1 MSDIVTENDDI
12 PPVFTSSLKGSRS
25 KKSREERKKLRHKRR
40 SMGEKSNDVGAVDGT
55 GLSNSEADK
64 RYITLL
70 GRNEDEL
77 LGFVAKVNKVYQD
90 LLKRPAPF
98 MTFVFCGMQSSGKST
113 IMERFLNSVLNIV
126 QQGTGTRCPLDATCI
141 HDSTC
146 REAVCELYGDEL
158 YEGGESL
165 TANEVFERIT
175 NHNKKLGDEDRFST
189 MPLYLNYRSANVQN
203 MRFVDTP
210 GIISNQGTGKDNRE
224 DIKTILRSEMR
235 KPNTKLCVLLEPKE
249 YATNPILNFCDES
262 LGGRQKWI
270 NNATFLMTKFD
281 KQLDDARTATKAN
294 DFFSEFFDNKCYPHV
309 IITPTLDIENLEP
322 DILFQQRTKL
332 IQIADAHEKDKFEQ
346 WLEGHERFRVEKGGD
361 EQPLHK
367 DIGEKIGFL
376 TAKNVMREIMLKD
389 TVERLPEVIS
399 SLRIDL
405 DKCIVEIEILEDRR
419 KFNDP
424 LNLRNVVTHM
434 LFQIKDRILNYL
446 DGDLELSLKFPEKLQ
461 TLEEELDEEEDSDW
475 STKPLN
481 HHSEKEDHWRDRVS
495 ELDEFPDEI
504 QAKVKFLGGKQ
515 YHRALVRF
523 AFFLSCSSFNMI
535 MPLYI
540 ALCSSVFPF
549 SFSSQEFFRVI
560 MIEALPDPYQLRDK
574 VANLTGFLSG
584 GLQHEN
590 WERAMVEITRVC
602 LKEVSHPGLNYVVK
616 HIGCIFRRLFAIA
629 LEDIKHGNEFSAVF
643 KQIPTGVER
652 FLQSEFDDILW
663 KLLKNASDEV
673 HSSMEPMYSS
683 IDPNLPTFHCKRLVN
698 DTKKDVYFVKKGGE
712 YVPADEDN
720 EDQYEESWISSIRG
734 KVSALVNQS
743 SNSAKTFLKDENRKR
758 ATSKKSFLPDERAA
772 MITEDETELILRRSF
787 EYILGLMEFNLFVF
801 RFQLNYHLFEGFKK
815 AINITLMTKVNDAD
829 WNELIRPDPSIGQ
842 RLTELKEQRQG
853 LKESLDDVLRM
864 QRSI

>member
-189 MPLYLNYRSANVQN
+189 QPLYLNYRSANVQN

-270 NNATFLMTKFD
+270 SNATFLMTKFD

-523 AFFLSCSSFNMI
+523 AFSYL
-535 MPLYI
+535 
-540 ALCSSVFPF
+540 V
-549 SFSSQEFFRVI
+549 
-560 MIEALPDPYQLRDK
+560 
-574 VANLTGFLSG
+574 
-584 GLQHEN
+584 
-590 WERAMVEITRVC
+590 
-602 LKEVSHPGLNYVVK
+602 
-616 HIGCIFRRLFAIA
+616 
-629 LEDIKHGNEFSAVF
+629 
-643 KQIPTGVER
+643 
-652 FLQSEFDDILW
+652 
-663 KLLKNASDEV
+663 LL
-673 HSSMEPMYSS
+673 
-683 IDPNLPTFHCKRLVN
+683 
-698 DTKKDVYFVKKGGE
+698 
-712 YVPADEDN
+712 
-720 EDQYEESWISSIRG
+720 
-734 KVSALVNQS
+734 
-743 SNSAKTFLKDENRKR
+743 
-758 ATSKKSFLPDERAA
+758 
-772 MITEDETELILRRSF
+772 LI
-787 EYILGLMEFNLFVF
+787 
-801 RFQLNYHLFEGFKK
+801 
-815 AINITLMTKVNDAD
+815 
-829 WNELIRPDPSIGQ
+829 
-842 RLTELKEQRQG
+842 
-853 LKESLDDVLRM
+853 
-864 QRSI
+864 